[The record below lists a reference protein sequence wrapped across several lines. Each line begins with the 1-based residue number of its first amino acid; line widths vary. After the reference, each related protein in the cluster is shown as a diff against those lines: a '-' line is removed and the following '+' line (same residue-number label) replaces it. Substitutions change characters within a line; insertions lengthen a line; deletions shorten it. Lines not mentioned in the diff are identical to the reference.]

1 MIAEVSSS
9 KQALIARCSSSPFS
23 SLQRVVL
30 RHRTLC
36 IDLGYILHRRCV
48 PSSAPNAAVQEE
60 TIVYKSPT
68 FIKHERRSRFS
79 VTPPFAAPQSQKKK
93 KSRIQEIYGN
103 QLDAQKAILA
113 SPIFDSVELITY
125 ASPTSNPSST
135 KLPIR
140 HCSLRHVP
148 REILLKTVPASPSSL
163 PLVSSDSRTT
173 SSIIFVAKAKTPLSQ
188 TPLNSSPSTT
198 RHADVE
204 RALFDFYRC
213 SQINDADDLLTAS
226 DSEALS
232 NYKEINQ
239 ETSSLLRLTEQYSSA
254 FIDDEVTYPCASN
267 LMKMMILNKTHLDT
281 TSDDQ
286 TLTNSVSLNTYS
298 QDCSVDKIF
307 RATNL
312 NDEATRKSWTS
323 SSSAAS
329 SHDRQIPQHFLSA
342 CEKKRTT
349 SSDSDAITT
358 TTTTLTTSTIYG
370 G

>member
-1 MIAEVSSS
+1 MIS
-9 KQALIARCSSSPFS
+9 
-23 SLQRVVL
+23 
-30 RHRTLC
+30 
-36 IDLGYILHRRCV
+36 GYILHRRCV
-48 PSSAPNAAVQEE
+48 PSNAPVHEE
-60 TIVYKSPT
+60 TIVYKSPI
-68 FIKHERRSRFS
+68 FLKHERRSKS
-79 VTPPFAAPQSQKKK
+79 SITPPVNAQHRQQ
-93 KSRIQEIYGN
+93 SRIQEIYGN
-103 QLDAQKAILA
+103 QFDAHKAILE

-125 ASPTSNPSST
+125 ASSSSNPSSK

-148 REILLKTVPASPSSL
+148 REILLKTVPPSPTSM

-188 TPLNSSPSTT
+188 TPLNSSPSAT

-213 SQINDADDLLTAS
+213 SQISDTDDLLTAS
-226 DSEALS
+226 DSEGLS
-232 NYKEINQ
+232 NYKEITQ

-254 FIDDEVTYPCASN
+254 FIDDDVTYPCPNN
-267 LMKMMILNKTHLDT
+267 LMKMMVLNKTHLDT

-298 QDCSVDKIF
+298 QDYSVDKIY
-307 RATNL
+307 RQTNF
-312 NDEATRKSWTS
+312 NEEAARKSWTS
-323 SSSAAS
+323 SSSAS
-329 SHDRQIPQHFLSA
+329 SSQDRQIPQHFLTA

-358 TTTTLTTSTIYG
+358 TTTTLTTSTMYG